1 VAVQDR
7 FVLVASV
14 GEVSLEVK
22 PLTAGAWF
30 LVTLIDEVAAE
41 PTPLLHER
49 LNVLTPGARLRLAP
63 LVAAVPLTVQVG
75 VG

>member
-1 VAVQDR
+1 VAVQVR
-7 FVLVASV
+7 VVLEAPVVAP
-14 GEVSLEVK
+14 SLEAK
-22 PLTAGAWF
+22 PLTAAAWF

-41 PTPLLHER
+41 PMPLLHER
-49 LNVLTPGARLRLAP
+49 LNVLTPGVRARLPP

>member
-1 VAVQDR
+1 
-7 FVLVASV
+7 VLVASV

-22 PLTAGAWF
+22 PLTAAAWF

-41 PTPLLHER
+41 PMPLLHER
-49 LNVLTPGARLRLAP
+49 LNVLTPGVRARLAP